1 MHMLMY
7 RRQRVHVHSFLVCVS
22 AFESACRYENNVV
35 NLEEEIA
42 SIPSLE
48 KFSKVSAR
56 AL

>member
-22 AFESACRYENNVV
+22 AFESARRYENNVV